1 MRIAG
6 VAFVQGEG
14 GASGAIH
21 RLAAAPVRGNVCALS
36 RPDLAMLAREITI
49 CADDYGLT
57 QAVSSGI
64 LEAVEAGRLDA
75 TGAMTTRPH
84 WKTAARDLASL
95 SGAVEAG
102 LHLDLTLGPPLTS
115 MPILAP
121 RGKLPSIGALIR
133 LSQAGR
139 LPEAEIR
146 AEIAAQIDAFG
157 EHFGRAPAFI
167 DGHQHVHM
175 LPGIRDWLFEAA
187 AERGL
192 SRKIWMRDS
201 ADRFSRILKRGV
213 EAPKAM
219 IVALAG
225 RGFGKAARLRGFA
238 TNEGFSGYSAF
249 DTRRDFAK
257 DFERYL
263 LAPGKRHLIMCHP
276 GRVDYELEQLD
287 PATYS
292 REQELEFLLSDRFK
306 DVLAA
311 RPK

>member
-1 MRIAG
+1 MPA
-6 VAFVQGEG
+6 
-14 GASGAIH
+14 
-21 RLAAAPVRGNVCALS
+21 C
-36 RPDLAMLAREITI
+36 DLKI

-75 TGAMTTRPH
+75 TGAMTTRPF
-84 WKTAARDLASL
+84 WNVAARDLASL
-95 SGAVEAG
+95 GSAVEAG

-115 MPILAP
+115 MPRLAP
-121 RGKLPSIGALIR
+121 RGKLPSIGAFLR

-157 EHFGRAPAFI
+157 THYGRAPAFI

-175 LPGIRDWLFEAA
+175 LPCIRDWLFEAA
-187 AERGL
+187 TARGL
-192 SRKIWMRDS
+192 SGQIWMRDS
-201 ADRFSRILKRGV
+201 TDRFSRILQRGV
-213 EAPKAM
+213 EAPKAL

-225 RGFGKAARLRGFA
+225 RGFAKAAQARGFA

-249 DTRRDFAK
+249 DPRRDYARDFAR
-257 DFERYL
+257 FL
-263 LAPGKRHLIMCHP
+263 VAPGERHLVMCHP

-306 DVLAA
+306 DMLAA
-311 RPK
+311 RPKV

>member
-1 MRIAG
+1 
-6 VAFVQGEG
+6 
-14 GASGAIH
+14 
-21 RLAAAPVRGNVCALS
+21 
-36 RPDLAMLAREITI
+36 MLARYLKI

-75 TGAMTTRPH
+75 TGAMTTRPF
-84 WKTAARDLASL
+84 WNIAARDLASL
-95 SGAVEAG
+95 GSAVEVG
-102 LHLDLTLGPPLTS
+102 LHLDLTLGPPLTR
-115 MPILAP
+115 MPTLAP
-121 RGKLPSIGALIR
+121 NGKLPSIGALIR

-139 LPEAEIR
+139 LPKAEIR

-157 EHFGRAPAFI
+157 DHYGRAPAFI

-187 AERGL
+187 TARGL
-192 SRKIWMRDS
+192 SGQIWMRDS

-213 EAPKAM
+213 EVPKAL

-225 RGFGKAARLRGFA
+225 RGFGKAAQAHGFA
-238 TNEGFSGYSAF
+238 TNEGFAGYSAF
-249 DTRRDFAK
+249 DPQRSYANDFSC
-257 DFERYL
+257 YL
-263 LAPGKRHLIMCHP
+263 LAPGQRHLIMCHP
-276 GRVDYELEQLD
+276 GRVDYELEQID

-292 REQELEFLLSDRFK
+292 REQELEFLLSDRFR

-311 RPK
+311 HPQM

>member
-1 MRIAG
+1 
-6 VAFVQGEG
+6 
-14 GASGAIH
+14 
-21 RLAAAPVRGNVCALS
+21 
-36 RPDLAMLAREITI
+36 MLARDLTI

-75 TGAMTTRPH
+75 TGAMTTRPY
-84 WKTAARDLASL
+84 WKTAAQDIASL
-95 SGAVEAG
+95 RGAVEVG

-115 MPILAP
+115 MPVLAP

-133 LSQAGR
+133 MSEAGS

-157 EHFGRAPAFI
+157 EHYGRAPAFI
-167 DGHQHVHM
+167 DGHQHAHM
-175 LPGIRDWLFEAA
+175 LRGIRDWLVVAA

-192 SRKIWMRDS
+192 SRKVWVRDS
-201 ADRFSRILKRGV
+201 ADRFCRILQRGV

-219 IVALAG
+219 MVAVAG
-225 RGFGKAARLRGFA
+225 RGFGKAARARGFA

-249 DTRRDFAK
+249 DPRRDFSK
-257 DFERYL
+257 DFARYL
-263 LAPGKRHLIMCHP
+263 RAPGERHLVMCHP
-276 GRVDYELEQLD
+276 GRVDFELEQID

-306 DVLAA
+306 DILAA
-311 RPK
+311 RPKP